1 MEILELPQYKTELA
15 RYVSVL
21 PVCGIS
27 KEEAKDFF
35 INFDKKEFDNPRR
48 QIKKPMFFWIS
59 ITTWTPCLK
68 RQLFL
73 RNLAKRM

>member
-15 RYVSVL
+15 RYASVL

-35 INFDKKEFDNPRR
+35 INF
-48 QIKKPMFFWIS
+48 
-59 ITTWTPCLK
+59 
-68 RQLFL
+68 
-73 RNLAKRM
+73 